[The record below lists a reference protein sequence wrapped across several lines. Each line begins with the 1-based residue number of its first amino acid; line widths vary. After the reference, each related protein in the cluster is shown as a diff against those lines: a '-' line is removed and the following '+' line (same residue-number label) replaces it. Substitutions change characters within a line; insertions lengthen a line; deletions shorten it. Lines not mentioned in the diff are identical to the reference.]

1 MEELAAPS
9 MVKRFALDREK
20 LETAL
25 MVDFGLMTF
34 EDGGWYHCVR
44 TAEANSAVVAVRGAT
59 AAAQSYGP
67 AKPRRDDMCV
77 LYVYIDSF

>member
-1 MEELAAPS
+1 MGRVGKTGMEELAAPS

-44 TAEANSAVVAVRGAT
+44 TAETNSAVVVARVE
-59 AAAQSYGP
+59 AAAARRTSP
-67 AKPRRDDMCV
+67 AKPTAS
-77 LYVYIDSF
+77 L